1 MAAGIAF
8 PVNWML
14 EPRHVLHLIKEANA
28 KAVIALGPTPGF
40 KIWESLMSIA
50 GDLALGT
57 SIWSVAG
64 PDGDVLPDTDLD
76 THIGSLTSEQ
86 DANAMFPNV
95 SVSGTWLKAHRRSEL
110 QRALDR
116 QIPTCL
122 P

>member
-40 KIWESLMSIA
+40 KIWESLMSTA

-64 PDGDVLPDTDLD
+64 PDGDVLPDTDLN
-76 THIGSLTSEQ
+76 THIGSLNSEQ

-95 SVSGTWLKAHRRSEL
+95 SVSGTWLKSAPKVGTAKS
-110 QRALDR
+110 
-116 QIPTCL
+116 IG
-122 P
+122 

>member
-64 PDGDVLPDTDLD
+64 PDGDVLPDKDLD

-95 SVSGTWLKAHRRSEL
+95 SVSGTWLKSAPKVGTAKS
-110 QRALDR
+110 
-116 QIPTCL
+116 IG
-122 P
+122 

>member
-14 EPRHVLHLIKEANA
+14 ENRHVLRLIEEANG
-28 KAVIALGPTPGF
+28 KGRSLGPTPGF
-40 KIWESLMSIA
+40 KIRELLMSIA